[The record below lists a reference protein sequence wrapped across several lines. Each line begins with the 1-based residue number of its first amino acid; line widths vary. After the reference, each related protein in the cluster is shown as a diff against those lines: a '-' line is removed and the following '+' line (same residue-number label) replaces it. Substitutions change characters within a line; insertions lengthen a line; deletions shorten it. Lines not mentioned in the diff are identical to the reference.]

1 VVSVERRPVVVN
13 DRGSTVELWG
23 CLTVVVVVVV
33 TVVVVVVVV
42 VV

>member
-1 VVSVERRPVVVN
+1 VGRRPVVVN
-13 DRGSTVELWG
+13 DGCSTVELWG